1 MTVRETKA
9 IALVREESKGLA
21 ETARTLVISTSD
33 EARYASE
40 MLTYIS
46 SAQKKLEAQRV
57 FLVKP
62 LNDHVKDINNVF
74 KEWKSPLDEA
84 DTTLRRKMLA
94 WHVEEER
101 RAAAEREVLEQLDV
115 PEEDMPDLPVRV
127 VRSET
132 GGSTSV
138 RKTWTYE
145 VVDQKIVPKA
155 YLMLDDGLI
164 NLAIKDGTRKIKGLR
179 IYQKESLAVRS

>member
-1 MTVRETKA
+1 MTVKETKA
-9 IALVREESKGLA
+9 ITLVREESKGLA
-21 ETARTLVISTSD
+21 ENARDLVIRTSD
-33 EARYASE
+33 DARYASE
-40 MLTYIS
+40 MLTFI
-46 SAQKKLEAQRV
+46 AGAKKKLEVQRT
-57 FLVKP
+57 FLVGP
-62 LNDHVKDINNVF
+62 LNTHVKDINGVF
-74 KEWKSPLDEA
+74 KEWAAPLIEG
-84 DTTLRRKMLA
+84 DTVIRRKMLE
-94 WHVEEER
+94 WHVEEEK

-138 RKTWTYE
+138 RKTWAYE
-145 VVDQKIVPKA
+145 VVDEKAVPRA

-164 NLAIKDGTRKIKGLR
+164 NLAIKDGARKIKGLR